1 MKEETVSFSFGEN
14 WLKFIKSLH
23 GEQYVEA
30 KQSLCE
36 LLEIQSLE
44 GKTFLDIGCGS
55 GIFSMAAIELGAKKV
70 FSIDVDAKSI
80 NACKEMKKKCE
91 VDHWRILEGS
101 ILDRDFIQRLGKFD
115 IVYSWGVLHHTG
127 AMWEA
132 IDKAANL
139 VSHDGMLV
147 IAIYNRAGTSNFW
160 LKFKRLYN
168 RSGKFIK
175 NVLVWSIFLPRVM
188 VRLMKLKHPLRE
200 KRGMSV
206 YYDAIDWAG
215 GLPYE
220 FASFEEVCSNLNE
233 KRFRLINSKRT
244 KSIGCNEFVFHRILR
259 K

>member
-1 MKEETVSFSFGEN
+1 M
-14 WLKFIKSLH
+14 
-23 GEQYVEA
+23 
-30 KQSLCE
+30 
-36 LLEIQSLE
+36 
-44 GKTFLDIGCGS
+44 LD
-55 GIFSMAAIELGAKKV
+55 
-70 FSIDVDAKSI
+70 
-80 NACKEMKKKCE
+80 
-91 VDHWRILEGS
+91 
-101 ILDRDFIQRLGKFD
+101 KFD

-132 IDKAANL
+132 IGNAANL
-139 VSHDGMLV
+139 ASHDGVLV
-147 IAIYNRAGTSNFW
+147 IAIYNRAGTSNSW

-175 NVLVWSIFLPRVM
+175 TVLVWSIFLPRVM

-220 FASFEEVCSNLNE
+220 FASFEEVCSYLHE
-233 KRFRLINSKRT
+233 KRFKLRNGKRT
-244 KSIGCNEFVFHRILR
+244 KSIGCNEFVFQKNSR